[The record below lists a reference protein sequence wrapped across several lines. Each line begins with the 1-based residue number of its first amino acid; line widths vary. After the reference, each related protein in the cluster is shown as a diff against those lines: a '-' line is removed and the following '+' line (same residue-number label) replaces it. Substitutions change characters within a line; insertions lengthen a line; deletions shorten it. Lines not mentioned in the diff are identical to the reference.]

1 MMRSAP
7 PLYVLLFL
15 VVVAAG
21 CRITDQEGEGTVSP
35 ADIHVPASGYAET
48 DPAKLPRMEFAE
60 DTIDV
65 GKVAQGT
72 IAERTYEFTNAGG
85 SELVIADVRSTC
97 GCTVGKNWPKH
108 PMKPGEKGTITVS
121 FDSEGRNGAQTKS
134 ITIVS
139 NAVPSTYSLILK
151 AEVIA
156 PGQ

>member
-1 MMRSAP
+1 MF
-7 PLYVLLFL
+7 LLVLLASA
-15 VVVAAG
+15 VAG

-35 ADIHVPASGYAET
+35 ADIHVPASGYTET
-48 DPAKLPRMEFAE
+48 DPAKLPRMEFTE

-65 GKVAQGT
+65 GKLAQGS

-97 GCTVGKNWPKH
+97 GCTVGKDWPKH

-121 FDSEGRNGAQTKS
+121 FDSEGRSGAQTKS

-151 AEVIA
+151 AEVVA